1 MYLEYSPNNSGGSF
15 WHTDKQWQELI
26 DLGWV
31 DLGWRIIKQFP
42 SFQDGMNEWQSIMQ
56 MNPEAEAVS
65 VVVLP
70 TGLMSTQMKKGRSL

>member
-70 TGLMSTQMKKGRSL
+70 TGLMSTQMKNGRSL

>member
-1 MYLEYSPNNSGGSF
+1 VYLEYSPNNSGGSF

-42 SFQDGMNEWQSIMQ
+42 SFQDGMNEWQSMPGAIMLVTT
-56 MNPEAEAVS
+56 ATIKAAS
-65 VVVLP
+65 L
-70 TGLMSTQMKKGRSL
+70 ST